1 MKMKSPFATQG
12 KNTHTLAV
20 HCSGILACIAKS
32 PTLEHRTRQRSGHAN
47 TSMYTVFTH
56 VWASQNDKG
65 IL

>member
-32 PTLEHRTRQRSGHAN
+32 PTLEHHTHTQSVRALRSRKYQYVYRFYAR
-47 TSMYTVFTH
+47 M
-56 VWASQNDKG
+56 G
-65 IL
+65 ISK